1 MDLQYFKE
9 YFGENRVDI
18 IETID
23 TRIHTTVYIWFPKET
38 ISNANG
44 QNHTIYDLYIEVK
57 FLDSRFMGMNTIR
70 TSFTLAE
77 LYSGYS
83 HSHSPSRPYVNTG
96 TTTVRTYTGG
106 RSCCLGTGPLS
117 QLIGQ
122 IIDSNELMALCIYI
136 EKWVRWESLEG
147 GPYSR
152 MEHIGGIGLK
162 TPSLPKSLPSLK
174 DLLESCYIP
183 ESLIQNLNWSVVK
196 KDYKILNPIGYFML
210 GIIIPSEKYDTY
222 RLYPSGIIG
231 PNKDIYDSLKEA
243 VKQWD
248 LSHTCFWFKGAEI
261 PMKIVDDTGQ
271 DSYTLL
277 KNTNLSI
284 ACAIKIIL
292 EDIVNAQINDSA
304 FRLEKKGNT
313 YTIKVLD

>member
-23 TRIHTTVYIWFPKET
+23 TRTSTKVYIWFPKET

-44 QNHTIYDLYIEVK
+44 QNHTIYDLYIKVEFVG
-57 FLDSRFMGMNTIR
+57 SRIVDMRIIR

-77 LYSGYS
+77 LHSGYS
-83 HSHSPSRPYVNTG
+83 HSHSPSMPHVHTG
-96 TTTVRTYTGG
+96 ATICTYTRE

-117 QLIGQ
+117 QLVGNTV
-122 IIDSNELMALCIYI
+122 DSNVLMSLCIYI

-147 GPYSR
+147 GPYIK
-152 MEHIGGIGLK
+152 MEKIGNIGLEDS
-162 TPSLPKSLPSLK
+162 SLPGTLSSLK
-174 DLLESCYIP
+174 ALLESCYIP

-196 KDYKILNPIGYFML
+196 KEYKILNPIEYFML

-231 PNKDIYDSLKEA
+231 SNVDIYASLKET
-243 VKQWD
+243 VKLWD
-248 LSHTCFWFKGAEI
+248 LLHTGFWFKGAEI
-261 PMKIVDDTGQ
+261 PMKILDVVEQG
-271 DSYTLL
+271 SYTLL
-277 KNTNLSI
+277 ENTNFSI
-284 ACAIKIIL
+284 AYAIKIIL
-292 EDIVNAQINDSA
+292 EDIINAKVDDSA
-304 FRLEKKGNT
+304 FRLEKKGNR
-313 YTIKVLD
+313 YIIKVLD

>member
-1 MDLQYFKE
+1 MDLQYFKD

-18 IETID
+18 IET
-23 TRIHTTVYIWFPKET
+23 TNTGTSVYIWFPKET
-38 ISNANG
+38 ISNSKG
-44 QNHTIYDLYIEVK
+44 QKHTIYDLYIKVEFIDSK
-57 FLDSRFMGMNTIR
+57 FVDMKTIR

-77 LYSGYS
+77 LSSGYS
-83 HSHSPSRPYVNTG
+83 HSHSPSESYVQDATICK
-96 TTTVRTYTGG
+96 YTEE
-106 RSCCLGTGPLS
+106 RSCCLGTGPLG
-117 QLIGQ
+117 QLMGDY
-122 IIDSNELMALCIYI
+122 IDSNILMSLCIYI

-147 GPYSR
+147 GPYVR
-152 MEHIGGIGLK
+152 MEQIGNIGLN
-162 TPSLPKSLPSLK
+162 TTSLPQSLPSLK

-196 KDYKILNPIGYFML
+196 KDYKILNPIEYFML
-210 GIIIPSEKYDTY
+210 GIIIPSEKYYTY

-231 PNKDIYDSLKEA
+231 SNVDIYASLRAA

-248 LSHTCFWFKGAEI
+248 LSRTCFWFKGAEI
-261 PMKIVDDTGQ
+261 PMKIVDAAEQ
-271 DSYTLL
+271 ESYTLL
-277 KNTNLSI
+277 KNTNFRI

-292 EDIVNAQINDSA
+292 EDIVNAQVNDSA